1 VASEVG
7 DHGTADLFTEFPRDI
22 DRWLMERAPAR
33 RPIERRED
41 LSVTG
46 WTRLF
51 CPIDFSPPSDAALQT
66 AAELTTRL
74 GGKLTI
80 AHVHDVVTAPSLET
94 PSSEEQARAKRDA
107 LTRLEEA
114 RAAAEASHPCAVETV
129 LLAGDPAW
137 EVAKLLK
144 RGAYDVAVV
153 GTHGR
158 SGLARMLVGSV
169 TARILRYA
177 PCPVLVVRAPSS
189 AEPAPEEP

>member
-1 VASEVG
+1 
-7 DHGTADLFTEFPRDI
+7 
-22 DRWLMERAPAR
+22 MERAPAR

-41 LSVTG
+41 LSVTS

-80 AHVHDVVTAPSLET
+80 AHVQDVVTAPSLEA
-94 PSSEEQARAKRDA
+94 PSSEEQARAERDA
-107 LTRLEEA
+107 LARLEEA
-114 RAAAEASHPCAVETV
+114 RAAVEAKHPCAVETL

-137 EVAKLLK
+137 EVAKLLE

-158 SGLARMLVGSV
+158 SGLARVLVGSV

-189 AEPAPEEP
+189 PELAPEEP